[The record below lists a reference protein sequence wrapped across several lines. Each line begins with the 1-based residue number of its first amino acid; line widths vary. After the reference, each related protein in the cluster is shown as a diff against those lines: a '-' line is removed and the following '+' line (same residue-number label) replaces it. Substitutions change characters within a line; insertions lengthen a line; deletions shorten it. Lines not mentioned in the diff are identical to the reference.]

1 MVWLLMKLVKNGKL
15 NGLSDN
21 IFLRRENSVRSVNR
35 REDSE
40 KHEEGELRELGEYIA
55 LVLGETK

>member
-1 MVWLLMKLVKNGKL
+1 MWLLMKLVKNGKL

-40 KHEEGELRELGEYIA
+40 KHEEGELRELVEYIA
-55 LVLGETK
+55 FKLSEPK

>member
-1 MVWLLMKLVKNGKL
+1 MWLLMKLVKNGKL
-15 NGLSDN
+15 NSLSDN
-21 IFLRRENSVRSVNR
+21 IFLRRENSVRGVSK

-40 KHEEGELRELGEYIA
+40 KHEERELRELGEYIA